1 MPTYAYE
8 CKSCQIVF
16 EEFHSMS
23 ETVNTCKRCGSS
35 VKRIISKSLNVK
47 KNNNFKREKVGSVVK
62 QYIENVKEEL
72 KVEKKRVSST
82 EYEAK

>member
-1 MPTYAYE
+1 
-8 CKSCQIVF
+8 
-16 EEFHSMS
+16 MS